1 MVQYEITQL
10 YAVGQGEIVQLT
22 AAQATLRAHQLESLG
37 AARYRVVQ
45 VVQFKKGEVLGIEG
59 EIPKVHLSR
68 VRALLNQEPVIDLSE
83 PRAAAVK
90 KLKK

>member
-10 YAVGQGEIVQLT
+10 YAVGQGEIVKLT
-22 AAQATLRAHQLESLG
+22 DAQAKLRAHQLESLG
-37 AARYRVVQ
+37 EARYRVVQ

-68 VRALLNQEPVIDLSE
+68 VRALLNAEPVLDLSE
-83 PRAAAVK
+83 PRSAVVRKWK
-90 KLKK
+90 K